1 MIQKLADLFLT
12 MEPVKQRWIA
22 LYLGVRNLDGHL
34 PAISCISAAINGCH
48 ATAGDKRLNP
58 VMIELIAAMESHRNR
73 SGNGHRT
80 AIARLW
86 NAGQLHHDRK
96 SVRNA

>member
-1 MIQKLADLFLT
+1 MGDFDGDLT
-12 MEPVKQRWIA
+12 
-22 LYLGVRNLDGHL
+22 
-34 PAISCISAAINGCH
+34 AISHVRAAINRGH
-48 ATAGDKRLNP
+48 TAAGDKGFNP
-58 VMIELIAAMESHRNR
+58 IVIELIAAMESHRNR

-86 NAGQLHHDRK
+86 NAGQPHDDRK